1 MDISSIDETA
11 SNDSQNRV
19 PAGRLSSAF
28 REMVTKANSES
39 VLNELA
45 AESGVAIV
53 VLDKDGTERTAA
65 NNNSICRDLYPSAEF
80 GPRCAE
86 FCGAALRR
94 SSEAGGV
101 IEYRC
106 HAGLDCKA
114 LAVKK
119 GNRELVTIFGRTFS
133 SSNSYREAAARAAAG
148 DWRNFPQNSFFENV
162 IISSSPARLESLET
176 QIKGIDRDIIVEAGH
191 KPQRSTSKQEEP
203 TPRAEDAGKTTDPF
217 ESSLLNYK
225 FEAET
230 GPAKSDADPFES
242 SMVNLRLEPVGASGP
257 SDIADREAW
266 RAFIPSLLKVSYK
279 LACRRILEFLA
290 RQYGIESSLWL
301 QLEGNEFDM
310 AATYGEFE
318 NTPVRIELS
327 ADDKRLRTAVRDD
340 SPIVLREAQ
349 TAGARKRR
357 TIHLFPVV
365 IGGEVRNAL
374 GIERDTID
382 PELSSRVIKFC
393 RYVASRLEILRLRE
407 AVALRERRSKTMREF
422 SEQLRNM
429 DAGNFWQRLTEAA
442 AELVSARRA
451 SLLLRGPADILT
463 AKAYFGAPEDISL
476 DKELGSRVAGPILQ
490 NGQPVV
496 VTDIANVALAPAP
509 SERNYRS
516 TSFISYPLTLG
527 GQPLAVLNFT
537 NKATGEPFDL
547 NDLEVLDSIA
557 PQIAVAVDRMSL
569 REKIGEF
576 AQLSITDPL
585 TGLLNRRYIE
595 ERLLEEINRSGRS
608 SEPLSF
614 LMLDVDEFKTYNDR
628 FGHPAGD
635 EALRMVGTILKETV
649 RGADVAARYGGEEFS
664 ILLPETSSG
673 EAAVIAERIRFR
685 VEQTEFPNRKVTV
698 SIGIATFT
706 EVFANSSDLISA
718 ADKALYRAKGQGR
731 NNVQI
736 FDPSK
741 DGGDQFR

>member
-1 MDISSIDETA
+1 MA
-11 SNDSQNRV
+11 
-19 PAGRLSSAF
+19 
-28 REMVTKANSES
+28 TKAENEN
-39 VLNELA
+39 VLTELA
-45 AESGVAIV
+45 AASGVAIV

-65 NNNSICRDLYPSAEF
+65 NNNSICRNLYPSAEF

-106 HAGLDCKA
+106 HAGLYCKA

-119 GNRELVTIFGRTFS
+119 GTRELVTIFGRTFS
-133 SSNSYREAAARAAAG
+133 SSKGYREAAERAAGG

-162 IISSSPARLESLET
+162 IISTSPARLATLET
-176 QIKGIDRDIIVEAGH
+176 QIKGIDKEIVAEVEHKPLRPAAKKEEAAPAVGEAG
-191 KPQRSTSKQEEP
+191 PSP
-203 TPRAEDAGKTTDPF
+203 DPF

-225 FEAET
+225 FETDA
-230 GPAKSDADPFES
+230 AKSEADPFES
-242 SMVNLRLEPVGASGP
+242 SMVNFHLEPVGTSAP

-266 RAFIPSLLKVSYK
+266 RAFIPSLLKVTYK

-290 RQYGIESSLWL
+290 RHYGIESSLWL
-301 QLEGNEFDM
+301 QLEGNEFGM

-327 ADDKRLRTAVRDD
+327 ADDKRLRAAVRDD

-349 TAGARKRR
+349 TSAGKKRR
-357 TIHLFPVV
+357 TVHLFPVV

-382 PELSSRVIKFC
+382 PELNSRITKFC

-407 AVALRERRSKTMREF
+407 AVALRERRTKTMREF

-429 DAGNFWQRLTEAA
+429 DAENFWQRLTEAA
-442 AELVSARRA
+442 AALVNAGRA
-451 SLLLRGPADILT
+451 SLLLRGPSDVLA
-463 AKAYFGAPEDISL
+463 AKAYIGAPEDISL
-476 DKELGSRVAGPILQ
+476 DQNLGSRVAGPILQ

-509 SERNYRS
+509 PERNYRS

-537 NKATGEPFDL
+537 HKQNGEPFDL

-595 ERLLEEINRSGRS
+595 ERLLEEINRAGRGGG
-608 SEPLSF
+608 PLSF
-614 LMLDVDEFKTYNDR
+614 LMLDVDEFKSYNDR

-635 EALRMVGTILKETV
+635 EALRIVGTILKETV

-664 ILLPETSSG
+664 VLLPETSSS
-673 EAAVIAERIRFR
+673 EAAVIAERIRVR
-685 VEQTEFPNRKVTV
+685 VEQTEFPDRKVTV

-706 EVFANSSDLISA
+706 DAFANPDDLISA

-736 FDPSK
+736 FDPVK